1 MDSAVTPLEEPYGRL
16 EEAAAIPVA
25 ARWIGSWRFSLQRRA
40 MSVRELECSYD
51 RAAPGWA
58 GTLDRL
64 GVPAAYERLL
74 CRVVGEELAAEKAT
88 PLRVLDCGVGTGA
101 LAKAFARVSPA
112 PFSLDAV
119 DLSAQMLERAGRNL
133 RAAGVESS
141 LRRADV
147 RELPYADGVFDLV
160 LTGHVLEHLGDPRR
174 ALHEMT
180 RVLKPG
186 GLLVACLTRRSPLGA
201 WVQLRWRTHRV
212 TPAQAEGWLR
222 ASGLEDARCV
232 SLEDHGFFRRLSVA
246 CAGRKPAER
255 LHAGNHEA
263 AGPNERRGR

>member
-1 MDSAVTPLEEPYGRL
+1 M
-16 EEAAAIPVA
+16 
-25 ARWIGSWRFSLQRRA
+25 
-40 MSVRELECSYD
+40 
-51 RAAPGWA
+51 
-58 GTLDRL
+58 
-64 GVPAAYERLL
+64 
-74 CRVVGEELAAEKAT
+74 
-88 PLRVLDCGVGTGA
+88 GTGA
-101 LAKAFARVSPA
+101 LACAFARASPA
-112 PFSLDAV
+112 PFTLDAV

-147 RELPYADGVFDLV
+147 RDLPYADGVFDLV

-174 ALHEMT
+174 ALDEMT

-222 ASGLEDARCV
+222 ASGLEGARCV
-232 SLEDHGFFRRLSVA
+232 SLEDHGVFRQLSVA
-246 CAGRKPAER
+246 CVGRKPTER
-255 LHAGNHEA
+255 SHAVKDEA
-263 AGPNERRGR
+263 ARPKERRGR

>member
-1 MDSAVTPLEEPYGRL
+1 MAVS
-16 EEAAAIPVA
+16 A
-25 ARWIGSWRFSLQRRA
+25 ARSSPTTRLSRCSYAAGTPRRS
-40 MSVRELECSYD
+40 SVRELEWSYD

-64 GVPAAYERLL
+64 GVPAAYEHLL
-74 CRVVGEELAAEKAT
+74 SRVVGEERAAETAT

-101 LAKAFARVSPA
+101 LASAFARVSSA
-112 PFSLDAV
+112 PFTLDAV

-174 ALHEMT
+174 ALHEMA

-186 GLLVACLTRRSPLGA
+186 GLLVACLTRRSLLGA

-222 ASGLEDARCV
+222 ASGLEDGRCV
-232 SLEDHGFFRRLSVA
+232 SLEEHGFFHRLSVA
-246 CAGRKPAER
+246 CAGRKPAKR
-255 LHAGNHEA
+255 LHGGESRYRSNQ
-263 AGPNERRGR
+263 GGRK